1 MILTNMPRT
10 CRVSPALLKQLLINK
25 SGLVF
30 GIEAF
35 NYKGNNEYSIYTIA
49 LTLAALIAGSSAL
62 MAQNKPVETTGSK
75 PMVIDAALTDN
86 RYQLYEGEVLKTDPK
101 TRTITFKNKEGE
113 SKFVA
118 GPEISNFAQIKIGD
132 RVNVT
137 YETAVAIELI
147 KTKSTGIRSK
157 VETSTVTNSKPNEK
171 PSEIIANTS
180 TIIADIVGVDRDKKL
195 VSVKGPSGKVTT
207 VTVKNPALLA
217 DVAVGEQVKV
227 VYFDAMAASI
237 TTPKKK

>member
-1 MILTNMPRT
+1 MNIQFTR
-10 CRVSPALLKQLLINK
+10 
-25 SGLVF
+25 
-30 GIEAF
+30 
-35 NYKGNNEYSIYTIA
+35 IA

-62 MAQNKPVETTGSK
+62 MAQNKPIDTTGPK

-118 GPEISNFAQIKIGD
+118 GPEITNFAQIKIGD

-171 PSEIIANTS
+171 PSELIANTT
-180 TIIADIVGVDRDKKL
+180 TIIADIVGVDRGKKL

-237 TTPKKK
+237 TAPKKK

>member
-1 MILTNMPRT
+1 MNIKLTH
-10 CRVSPALLKQLLINK
+10 L
-25 SGLVF
+25 
-30 GIEAF
+30 AF
-35 NYKGNNEYSIYTIA
+35 VLTA
-49 LTLAALIAGSSAL
+49 LTGVSTVL
-62 MAQNKPVETTGSK
+62 MAQNKPSDSASAK
-75 PMVIDAALTDN
+75 PMVIDAAVTDN
-86 RYQLYEGEVLKTDPK
+86 RYQLYEGEVVKIDPK

-118 GPEISNFAQIKIGD
+118 GPEISNFSQIKKGD

-157 VETSTVTNSKPNEK
+157 VETSTITNSKPNEK
-171 PSEIIANTS
+171 PSEVIANTT

-195 VSVKGPSGKVTT
+195 VSVKGPSGNITT

-227 VYFDAMAASI
+227 VYSDAMAASI
-237 TTPKKK
+237 TTPNKK

>member
-1 MILTNMPRT
+1 MNIKFT
-10 CRVSPALLKQLLINK
+10 VI
-25 SGLVF
+25 
-30 GIEAF
+30 AF
-35 NYKGNNEYSIYTIA
+35 
-49 LTLAALIAGSSAL
+49 TLAALIGGTSTL
-62 MAQNKPVETTGSK
+62 MAQTKPVDTAGSK
-75 PMVIDAALTDN
+75 PMVIDAAITDN

-118 GPEISNFAQIKIGD
+118 GPEITNFAQIKKGD
-132 RVNVT
+132 RVNVS

-171 PSEIIANTS
+171 PSEVIANTT

-195 VSVKGPSGKVTT
+195 VSVKGPSGNITT

-237 TTPKKK
+237 TAPKKK

>member
-1 MILTNMPRT
+1 MNIKFTAIT
-10 CRVSPALLKQLLINK
+10 
-25 SGLVF
+25 F
-30 GIEAF
+30 
-35 NYKGNNEYSIYTIA
+35 
-49 LTLAALIAGSSAL
+49 TLAALIGGTSTL
-62 MAQNKPVETTGSK
+62 MAQTKSVDTAGSK
-75 PMVIDAALTDN
+75 PMVIDAAITDN

-118 GPEISNFAQIKIGD
+118 GPEITNFAQIKKGD
-132 RVNVT
+132 RVNVS

-171 PSEIIANTS
+171 PSEVIANTT

-195 VSVKGPSGKVTT
+195 VSVKGPSGNITT
-207 VTVKNPALLA
+207 VTVKNPTLLA

-237 TTPKKK
+237 TAPKKK

>member
-1 MILTNMPRT
+1 MNIKFTAITFTLT
-10 CRVSPALLKQLLINK
+10 VLIGGT
-25 SGLVF
+25 S
-30 GIEAF
+30 
-35 NYKGNNEYSIYTIA
+35 T
-49 LTLAALIAGSSAL
+49 L
-62 MAQNKPVETTGSK
+62 MAQTKPIDTAGSK
-75 PMVIDAALTDN
+75 PMVIDAAITDN

-118 GPEISNFAQIKIGD
+118 GPEITNFAQIKKGD
-132 RVNVT
+132 RVNVS

-171 PSEIIANTS
+171 PSEVIANTT

-195 VSVKGPSGKVTT
+195 VSVKGPSGNITT

-237 TTPKKK
+237 TAPKKK